1 MNIAI
6 IASPYLPIPP
16 VKYGGTER
24 YLYYLIKG
32 LSERGHHVILFGTG
46 DSKVDCEI
54 VPIVE
59 KSIPWVKDPKK
70 DKILEETVRAE
81 AKETTYKLLR
91 KNLNRIDI
99 IHSHGV
105 NIDEFKNIPHL
116 FTLHGS
122 MQFSNSP
129 HSSFH
134 QYNRALFYNT
144 ISHNQSLTTKHL
156 RTVGTIYHGYDPEE
170 FPLIRKADNY
180 LSYLG
185 RYSDEKNPDQAMHLA
200 IETKERLRVAAKLDF
215 SGVNYFKERCKPLIE
230 KFPQY
235 IKDLGE
241 QDDKG
246 KIEMISHAKAN
257 LHPAAGFREPF
268 GLTILE
274 AAYCGTPTL
283 AVRKGSLPEL
293 IEDGKTGVLV
303 EDFVE
308 GMFRL
313 HECYSMN
320 REYIAERARRLFNY
334 STMSALY
341 EMAYENIIGMYRGG
355 IVSDDSKL
363 QSALL
368 NSRMSLDEEWRRL
381 TGTTNHQ

>member
-32 LSERGHHVILFGTG
+32 LTELGHHVILFGTA

-54 VPIVE
+54 IPIVE

-70 DKILEETVRAE
+70 DKILEETVREDAR
-81 AKETTYKLLR
+81 KRMYKLLR
-91 KNLNRIDI
+91 ENLHRIDV

-105 NIDEFKNIPHL
+105 NIDLFKDHPHL
-116 FTLHGS
+116 ITLHGS

-129 HSSFH
+129 VSSFH
-134 QYNRALFYNT
+134 QYNRDLFYNT
-144 ISHNQSLTTKHL
+144 ISNNQSLTTKHL
-156 RTVGTIYHGYDPEE
+156 KVIGTIYHGYDPDV
-170 FPLIRKADNY
+170 FPLVTKPKNY

-200 IETKERLRVAAKLDF
+200 IETKQKLKIAAKLDF
-215 SGVNYFKERCKPLIE
+215 SGVDYFNKQCKPLIE
-230 KFPQY
+230 KYPQY
-235 IKDLGE
+235 LDNLGE
-241 QDDKG
+241 QDDAG
-246 KIEMISHAKAN
+246 KIKMISHAKAN

-268 GLTILE
+268 GLTIIE

-303 EDFVE
+303 EDFIE
-308 GMFRL
+308 GMYRL

-320 REYIAERARRLFNY
+320 REYIAQRSRRMFNY
-334 STMSALY
+334 KTMSYLY
-341 EMAYENIIGMYRGG
+341 SLAYENIIGFYQGG
-355 IVSDDSKL
+355 IIGNEEL
-363 QSALL
+363 LHSAMLS
-368 NSRMSLDEEWRRL
+368 SRMQLDEEWRHIVGMDRE
-381 TGTTNHQ
+381 